1 MSNSKFDDGP
11 KLSSVFRR
19 GTINTTFLCFGL
31 RFPELIVM
39 GISPFFSRKT
49 SKGGDLLPS

>member
-31 RFPELIVM
+31 RFPDLIVM